1 MNIKHKGEIMNKLT
15 KVGLSA
21 LAGSLA
27 MVSAHSV
34 EYALTGD
41 MMIKMTSEEGNEAGA
56 SASNGKGIGVD
67 NDLYVN
73 ASGELENGWTVSAFA
88 AINLEATTTANESS
102 VQLTVGMGSLG
113 SIEFAD
119 VWGASSWIDDM
130 SSAIHAYEEPWD
142 STTHGSLSHA
152 YGADTQSG
160 SVSYLT
166 PSFDFGGVSASAIFT
181 YDPNSGAGSGGPGA
195 VGSTKQSGTN
205 MQLKLAHA
213 DSGITVGGGQESSA
227 SADTSTGNQDE
238 VNSTM
243 YVLLKNGPIG
253 AVYQEWYKD
262 EASAHGTVGTDYE
275 GEIWGISFAQGDWAV
290 SYVEQTEAKKAV
302 GATAAGKEVE
312 LEALTASY
320 TMGAMSIK
328 GGLFETTNPEW
339 TTGKFEATE
348 IAVSF
353 AF

>member
-1 MNIKHKGEIMNKLT
+1 MNKLT

-41 MMIKMTSEEGNEAGA
+41 MMIKYTTEEGNEAGA
-56 SASNGKGIGVD
+56 EASNGKGYGVD

-73 ASGELENGWTVSAFA
+73 ASGELDNGWTVSAYA
-88 AINLEATTTANESS
+88 AINLEATTTSNESS
-102 VQLTVGMGSLG
+102 VQTTIGMGSLG
-113 SIEFAD
+113 TIEFSD
-119 VWGASSWIDDM
+119 VWGVSSWIDDM

-142 STTHGSLSHA
+142 STTHTAMSHA
-152 YGADTQSG
+152 YGVDTQSG

-166 PSFDFGGVSASAIFT
+166 PSFDVAGLTVSGTFT

-195 VGSTKQSGTN
+195 VGSNSVGGRNVTFKV
-205 MQLKLAHA
+205 AHA
-213 DSGITVGGGQESSA
+213 DSGLTIGGGEE
-227 SADTSTGNQDE
+227 TSDNGGTGTGAQDE

-243 YVLLKNGPIG
+243 YILLKNGPIG
-253 AVYQEWYKD
+253 AMYQEVYKD

-275 GEIWGISFAQGDWAV
+275 AEIWGVSFAQGDWAL
-290 SYVEQTEAKKAV
+290 SYVEQTETKKAV
-302 GATAAGKEVE
+302 GATAAGKDTEMN
-312 LEALTASY
+312 ALTASY

-328 GGLFETTNPEW
+328 GGLFETTNPEY